1 MTMLTIEDLEVAIC
15 FHMRHHQRGDPLPA
29 SASKLADVYGSMIF
43 FRMRAVEWRLLS
55 DEQAD
60 LVRVAIER
68 HQQAPLFD
76 QPSP

>member
-1 MTMLTIEDLEVAIC
+1 MTLLTIEDLEIALG
-15 FHMRHHQRGDPLPA
+15 FHMRHHKRGDPLPA
-29 SASKLADVYGSMIF
+29 SASRLADVYGSMIF
-43 FRMRAVEWRLLS
+43 FRERTVAWRLLT

-60 LVRVAIER
+60 LVRVALER

>member
-1 MTMLTIEDLEVAIC
+1 MTLLTIEDLEIALC
-15 FHMRHHQRGDPLPA
+15 FHMRHHIRGDPLPA
-29 SASKLADVYGSMIF
+29 SASQLAEVYGSMIF
-43 FRMRAVEWRLLS
+43 FRQRAVAWRRLS

-60 LVRVAIER
+60 LVRVALVR